1 MGVECAL
8 VEIWTV
14 SRETR
19 PSLVGRTTFNRIV
32 VSPWQDGEEVS
43 EDEEGSESAQ
53 EEQGNRGLLK
63 SSCQI
68 LFDSVFVSLV

>member
-14 SRETR
+14 SGETR
-19 PSLVGRTTFNRIV
+19 PSLVGRTTFSRIV
-32 VSPWQDGEEVS
+32 VSPWQDGEGVS
-43 EDEEGSESAQ
+43 EDEEGSESEQ

-63 SSCQI
+63 SSRRI